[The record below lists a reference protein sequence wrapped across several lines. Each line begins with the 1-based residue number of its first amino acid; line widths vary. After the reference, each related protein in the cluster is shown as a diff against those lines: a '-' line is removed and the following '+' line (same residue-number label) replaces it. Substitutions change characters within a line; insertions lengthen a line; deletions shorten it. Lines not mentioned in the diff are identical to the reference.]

1 MSFLL
6 LKINHISKSFPGV
19 RALDDVT
26 FSVDAGSV
34 HAVMGENGAGKSTL
48 MKCIFGLYHPDS
60 GNIELNGRAC
70 SLETPKQ
77 ALENGI
83 SMIHQE
89 LQNVPTQ
96 NVMENIW
103 IGRIPYKNKMKLF
116 RWADENRMYNDTIRL
131 FKELHLSIEPKTP
144 VKSLSVATCQ
154 LIEIARAVSYNSK
167 IIIMDEPT
175 SSLTEKEAAILF
187 SIIEMLK
194 EKGVSILYI
203 SHKIDEVMKI
213 SDKITILRDGR
224 LVGTYV
230 TKDID
235 ANFLIKNMVG
245 REMVERFPVKQS
257 DNRSGKVML
266 KVSHLESAVPHSF
279 HNISFEV
286 QQGEIFGIGGL
297 VGAQRTELFESIF
310 GLRPLKSGSI
320 EIDNKIVKIKSPGDS
335 IKNGIGLLTE
345 DRARTGILGKL
356 SIVDNMLIV
365 NQRYSISQYRTG
377 GFFLNDALR
386 KKDCKK
392 YSEELSVKTATLDTH
407 ISFLS
412 GGNQQKVLLGR
423 WLMTDPEILILDEPT
438 RGIDVGAKYEIYMIM
453 RKLTEQGKC
462 IIMISSE
469 MPELMGMSDR
479 IMVMC
484 EGHMSGII
492 EGSSATEEAIM
503 KLASSY

>member
-1 MSFLL
+1 MSLLL
-6 LKINHISKSFPGV
+6 LKINHICKSFPGV
-19 RALDDVT
+19 RALNDVT
-26 FSVDAGSV
+26 FSVDAGTV

-60 GNIELNGRAC
+60 GNIELNGQVC
-70 SLETPKQ
+70 PLENPKQ

-103 IGRIPYKNKMKLF
+103 LGRIPYRKNMKLF
-116 RWADENRMYNDTIRL
+116 RWVDENRMYTDTVKL
-131 FKELHLSIEPKTP
+131 FKELHLSIDPRAQ
-144 VKSLSVATCQ
+144 VKSLSVAACQ

-175 SSLTEKEAAILF
+175 SSLTEKETAILF
-187 SIIEMLK
+187 SIIGMLK

-203 SHKIDEVMKI
+203 SHKIEEVMKI
-213 SDKITILRDGR
+213 SDKITILRDGK
-224 LVGTYV
+224 LVGTYS

-235 ANFLIKNMVG
+235 ENFLIKNMVG
-245 REMVERFPVKQS
+245 REMVERFPTKQPEIKP
-257 DNRSGKVML
+257 GKVML
-266 KVSHLESAVPHSF
+266 KVSRLESANPHSF
-279 HNISFEV
+279 HDISFEV
-286 QQGEIFGIGGL
+286 RQGEIFGIGGL
-297 VGAQRTELFESIF
+297 VGAQRTELIESVF
-310 GLRPLKSGSI
+310 GLRPVQSGSI
-320 EIDNKIVKIKSPGDS
+320 EIDGRQVKIKSPGDS

-365 NQRYSISQYRTG
+365 NQRYSIPRYRSG
-377 GFFLNDALR
+377 VLFLNDTR
-386 KKDCKK
+386 RRKDCRK
-392 YSEELSVKTATLDTH
+392 YSDELSVKTATLDTR
-407 ISFLS
+407 ISVLS

-438 RGIDVGAKYEIYMIM
+438 RGIDVGAKYEIYTIM
-453 RKLTEQGKC
+453 RKLTERGKC

-492 EGSSATEEAIM
+492 EGPSATQEKIM